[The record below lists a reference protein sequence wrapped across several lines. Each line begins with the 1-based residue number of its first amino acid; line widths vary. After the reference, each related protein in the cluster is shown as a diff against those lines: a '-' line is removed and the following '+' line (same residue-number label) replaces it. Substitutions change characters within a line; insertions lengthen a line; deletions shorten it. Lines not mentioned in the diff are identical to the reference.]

1 MSAVDGTWE
10 VTVTSPMGQQN
21 ITMELATSGAVLSG
35 TMTGAMGSAPI
46 AGQADG
52 DSFSFSSN
60 ITTPFPIN
68 IEVSATASG
77 DELSGQVKTQGFGSF
92 PMKGVRKA

>member
-10 VTVTSPMGQQN
+10 VTVNSPMGQQK

-46 AGQADG
+46 SGTADG
-52 DSFSFSSN
+52 DSFNFASN

-68 IEVSATASG
+68 IEVSGKAEG
-77 DELSGQVKTQGFGSF
+77 DDLSGQVKTQGFGTF
-92 PMKGVRKA
+92 PMKGARI

>member
-10 VTVTSPMGQQN
+10 VTVTSPMGQQK
-21 ITMELATSGAVLSG
+21 ITMELRTSGSVLSG
-35 TMTGAMGSAPI
+35 TMSGAMGSSPI

-52 DSFSFSSN
+52 DSISFSSN

-68 IEVSATASG
+68 IDVSATATG
-77 DELSGQVKTQGFGSF
+77 DELTGQVKTQGFGSF
-92 PMKGVRKA
+92 PMKGVRV

>member
-1 MSAVDGTWE
+1 MSALDGKWE
-10 VTVTSPMGQQN
+10 VTVTSPMGAQK

-46 AGQADG
+46 SGTANG
-52 DSFSFSSN
+52 DTLSFASN

-68 IEVSATASG
+68 IEVSGKAEG
-77 DELSGQVKTQGFGSF
+77 DALNGSVKTQGFGTF
-92 PMKGVRKA
+92 PMKGERV